1 MSNMLEK
8 IAQNSNHQ
16 TYLNRM
22 NDYVYHSSKHKII
35 DIIESYYVKNNNIKI
50 LDVGCGSGVLI
61 ELIKER
67 LGDNVDITGIDLNQ
81 MTVDEVNQKKKFNVI
96 CSDIQTLYK
105 NNPNQKYDV
114 IIFSSILHEVYSY
127 SESNNQQ
134 AVEETLNTAYDLL
147 NKDGKVIIRDGIKY
161 HDSNLIQY
169 ENEVAFKTTP
179 YKTIKD
185 FVKEH
190 PFSEEEDWI
199 NCLNGFVR
207 KDLLK
212 EFFITYTWGE
222 ESWSREVQEQVGLYT
237 VEEWE
242 ELLQSVGYNIE
253 MCETHEEE
261 YVKFLSQK
269 IKITPTIE
277 EILSQNM
284 ILMILNKQ
292 SKAQEH
298 VAEKATCS
306 FFVKPS

>member
-1 MSNMLEK
+1 MLEK

-169 ENEVAFKTTP
+169 ENEVAFKTPP

-190 PFSEEEDWI
+190 PFSKEGDWI

-306 FFVKPS
+306 FL

>member
-8 IAQNSNHQ
+8 IAKNSNHQ

-35 DIIESYYVKNNNIKI
+35 DIIESYYIKNNNIKI

-67 LGDNVDITGIDLNQ
+67 VRDNVDITGIDLNQ

-190 PFSEEEDWI
+190 PFSKEGDWI

-269 IKITPTIE
+269 IKITSTIE
-277 EILSQNM
+277 EMLSQNM

-306 FFVKPS
+306 FL